1 MSITLKDVAVRAR
14 VSLATVSKVLNNR
27 YDVAPE
33 TVEIVESAI
42 RQVGYER
49 SATRR
54 GRPTS
59 SSHPPSARRSQH
71 SNPQHS
77 GSQRTHG
84 IALLIPATKIE
95 LMQSTLTGQLVHGVE
110 AVVRERGIHFFLTR
124 FADDGSLPPCLD
136 PLQVDGLIVRNSTQ
150 VITVPLPMVPTVWIF
165 KSGFAPTPGDL
176 IQPDNEI
183 IGEMAARYLLER
195 GHQHLAV
202 VTARLGHVEAQVRAD
217 RFTRFARGTGAAVLA
232 LECKPDMEAIADR
245 LLSQEPRVTGLFMP
259 LGDHLVEGVYRALQ
273 QRAISCGGAGRD
285 INLISCNNDAT
296 HLRLL
301 DPSLPNI
308 DIRADVIGHE
318 AAQTLLWR
326 IQNPHQ
332 HRRCILIEPQLV
344 QSSMPKGLPQIESD

>member
-1 MSITLKDVAVRAR
+1 MSITLQDVAVTAR

-33 TVEIVESAI
+33 TVVLVERAI
-42 RQVGYER
+42 RQVGYNR
-49 SATRR
+49 AATRR

-59 SSHPPSARRSQH
+59 SSHPPSARRSK
-71 SNPQHS
+71 P
-77 GSQRTHG
+77 TKIAAG

-110 AVVRERGIHFFLTR
+110 AVVRECGIHFFLTR
-124 FADDGSLPPCLD
+124 FADDGGLPPCLD
-136 PLQVDGLIVRNSTQ
+136 PLQVDGLIVRNSTE
-150 VITVPLPMVPTVWIF
+150 VITVPLPTVPTVWIF
-165 KSGFAPTPGDL
+165 KSSFAPTPGDL
-176 IQPDNEI
+176 IQPDNEM

-195 GHQHLAV
+195 GHKHLAV

-217 RFTRFARGTGAAVLA
+217 RFTRFARGAGAAVLA
-232 LECKPDMEAIADR
+232 LECKPDMDAIADR

-308 DIRADVIGHE
+308 DIRAEEIGRE

-326 IQNPHQ
+326 IQHPHE
-332 HRRCILIEPQLV
+332 HRRCILIEPRLV
-344 QSSMPKGLPQIESD
+344 ESPGASGVLPPDK